1 MSKMLRLKESESE
14 AIRKKAVDV
23 NKKLVNLGKEPIK
36 DSELIHKLLDL
47 AIKNVIVN
55 KYGELEI

>member
-36 DSELIHKLLDL
+36 DSELIHKLLEL